1 LNPLTSTLN
10 LLSSL
15 SKKAFLRKV
24 LHAFSLCFFLFF
36 VILPSIFVV
45 SYVPLNWNLINEKL
59 FLTPENMNLV
69 LESLKVSVLLSIVVA
84 LIDVFIGLPL
94 GFYVARGGRTAYIID
109 TLVEIPI
116 VTPTSALG
124 FSVALLWP
132 TLLQFTVQS
141 FTILVLLH
149 TAFTIPYM
157 VRSVA
162 AALRDFDVSYEI
174 VSKTLGAR
182 SFTTIRTITL
192 PLIKGGV
199 LTGTIL
205 AIARSLS
212 ETGATSVALTLS
224 KAGEAVNTAPTL
236 IYFWRTLAEKDPSYI
251 YAGAFVSLMLILIS
265 LALFFAVRL
274 VFRKF
279 HIPFRRVYLPVES
292 ELSRG
297 RWLIFRNVLTS
308 LFFIAIAFLPA
319 LYPITYGISYP
330 NILFEKFN
338 VIFDSIMYSFIVAA
352 SVTVV
357 DLLFGIPLSLYIARG
372 GSRYRNIIDYMIEI
386 PIVFPTVAVG
396 ISLNLFWITFVSK
409 IFPLVQLSDI
419 ILIIFAHIAIT
430 YSFTVRTVVNAL
442 NSLDQSFEEAAKTLG
457 STPFSTFVKVVFP
470 QIKFSILAGAIFVF
484 TRSLDETGAT
494 LAVAPRALTAPVIIV
509 DFVKKGMLPEAGVSA
524 LVLIVFSYV
533 VLLMIRR
540 LGERHG

>member
-1 LNPLTSTLN
+1 
-10 LLSSL
+10 
-15 SKKAFLRKV
+15 
-24 LHAFSLCFFLFF
+24 FFFF

-45 SYVPLNWNLINEKL
+45 TYVPLNWNLISEKL
-59 FLTPENMNLV
+59 FLNPGNISLV
-69 LESLKVSVLLSIVVA
+69 LDSLKVSFFLSILVA
-84 LIDVFIGLPL
+84 FIDILFGIPL
-94 GFYVARGGRTAYIID
+94 GFYVARGGKFSQIID

-124 FSVALLWP
+124 FSVALMWP
-132 TLLQFTVQS
+132 TLLQYTIQS
-141 FTILVLLH
+141 FSILVLLH

-182 SFTTIRTITL
+182 PFTTIRTITL
-192 PLIKGGV
+192 PLIRGGI

-224 KAGEAVNTAPTL
+224 KAGGELNTAPTL
-236 IYFWRTLAEKDPSYI
+236 IYFWRSLSEKDPSYI
-251 YAGAFVSLMLILIS
+251 YTGAFVSLMLIIIS

-274 VFRKF
+274 VFKKF

-297 RWLIFRNVLTS
+297 RWLTLRNIVTS
-308 LFFIAIAFLPA
+308 TFFIIIAFLPA
-319 LYPITYGISYP
+319 LFPITYGINYP
-330 NILFEKFN
+330 NIFVEKFDIIGN
-338 VIFDSIMYSFIVAA
+338 SVMYSFIVAS
-352 SVTVV
+352 SVTFI
-357 DLLFGIPLSLYIARG
+357 DLVFGIPLSLYISRG
-372 GSRYRNIIDYMIEI
+372 GYSRYKGIIDYMIEV

-396 ISLNLFWITFVSK
+396 ISLNLFWIEFVSK
-409 IFPLVQLSDI
+409 IFPIIKLSDL
-419 ILIIFAHIAIT
+419 ILIIFAHVAIT

-442 NSLDQSFEEAAKTLG
+442 NSLDQSFEEAAETLG
-457 STPFSTFVKVVFP
+457 STPFSTFIKVVFP

-494 LAVAPRALTAPVIIV
+494 LAVAPKALTAPVIIV
-509 DFVKKGMLPEAGVSA
+509 DFVKKGLLPEAGISA
-524 LVLIVFSYV
+524 LALIIFSYII
-533 VLLMIRR
+533 LLIIRR
-540 LGERHG
+540 LGGRHGLR